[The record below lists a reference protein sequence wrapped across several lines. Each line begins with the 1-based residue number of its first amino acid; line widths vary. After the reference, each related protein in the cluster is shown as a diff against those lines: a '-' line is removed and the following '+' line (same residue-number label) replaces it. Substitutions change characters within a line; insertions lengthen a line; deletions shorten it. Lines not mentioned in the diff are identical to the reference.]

1 MIGALH
7 RLIGRESP
15 RARELAELPLFAAL
29 PHKQL
34 VFLAAHLDEVRV
46 GAGETLIREGHPN
59 RAFWVLL
66 GGEVDVSIGNVLHH
80 TLRRGDFL
88 GVTSM
93 LDGCTARATA
103 RTRTPIRALVAS
115 SAQFRAFK
123 GNDTVTARLRS
134 AAGTP
139 ELADGRAA

>member
-29 PHKQL
+29 PRAQL
-34 VFLAAHLDEVRV
+34 VFLAAHLDEVTV
-46 GAGETLIREGHPN
+46 GAGETLIREGHLN
-59 RAFWVLL
+59 RAFWVLVD
-66 GGEVDVSIGNVLHH
+66 GEVHVSIGNVLRH
-80 TLRRGDFL
+80 TLRRGDFF

-93 LDGCTARATA
+93 LEGCSARATA

-115 SAQFRAFK
+115 PAQFRALK
-123 GNDTVTARLRS
+123 GNDVVAARLRS
-134 AAGTP
+134 TAGRP
-139 ELADGRAA
+139 VLADGRAA